1 MNRYVAPQEPFG
13 HADTAEPSATR
24 RPRPLSAA
32 PATGPHRRAG
42 RPAAARHRKS
52 RRSRWLVAGLG
63 LASVLTATVITLT
76 VQPAAP
82 APGGEPS
89 PQARR

>member
-1 MNRYVAPQEPFG
+1 MNRYAASQEPFD
-13 HADTAEPSATR
+13 HADTAEPSGPG

-32 PATGPHRRAG
+32 STAPHRRAG

-63 LASVLTATVITLT
+63 LASALTATLITLT

-82 APGGEPS
+82 APGAGPS